1 VERNRL
7 LQKVQFLKMNSRVL
21 KIAKIQMKI
30 LVLPVYIILFQKQV
44 DKLRL
49 MLLTKKV
56 PIVPLESA
64 LLTKK
69 LRQEMILKELIL
81 FWNLKQGRKPNILL
95 LKLEMMIIGNQM
107 RISGFNCMSEVIQ
120 PKSKLIK
127 LFHLSEE
134 IPKLL

>member
-1 VERNRL
+1 MERNRL

>member
-1 VERNRL
+1 
-7 LQKVQFLKMNSRVL
+7 MNSRVL